1 MENSIKVIFTKEI
14 SITLSSD
21 NPNIEEMM
29 KVAIENKDK
38 IDLEK
43 ITVDC
48 EIDSFDSEGFK
59 SIVKKSLETFY
70 KDIELNKKELESIL
84 KKEASN

>member
-1 MENSIKVIFTKEI
+1 MENNIKVNFTKEL

-29 KVAIENKDK
+29 KVAIENKSN

-43 ITVDC
+43 ITVEC
-48 EIDSFDSEGFK
+48 SIDSFDSEGFK
-59 SIVKKSLETFY
+59 SILKKSLETFY
-70 KDIELNKKELESIL
+70 KDIEINTKELEKIL
-84 KKEASN
+84 KNETDN